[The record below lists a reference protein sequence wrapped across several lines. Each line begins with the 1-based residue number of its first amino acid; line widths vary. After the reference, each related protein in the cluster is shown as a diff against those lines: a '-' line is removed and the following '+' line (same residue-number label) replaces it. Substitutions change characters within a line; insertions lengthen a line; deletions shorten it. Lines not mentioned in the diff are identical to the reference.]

1 MNYIKIKITLLFI
14 NLLSS
19 PLISPP
25 RLSPLYIKTVN
36 YSFK

>member
-1 MNYIKIKITLLFI
+1 MNYINIETTLLFI
-14 NLLSS
+14 SLLFN

-36 YSFK
+36 YLFK

>member
-1 MNYIKIKITLLFI
+1 MNYINIETILLFI

-36 YSFK
+36 RLFK